1 MRTAFPILGEFVH
14 RFRPEHRRRH
24 SLWTKELGTPHSE
37 FCPPSRSS
45 VFRLYPACTRRRNR
59 QEPRSNPLQGI
70 DLQPARCTLACLAT
84 AFDRPPLGSW
94 SMMTSSYSSN
104 AITFSMSISPPGT
117 GEHRRLRWWA
127 SLPVPTQSLDIRY
140 RSTIPLC
147 AASGMPRSD
156 SSASVAGG
164 NRRANTAYC
173 PVSTLPNIRPHVGC
187 PPGVILCV

>member
-1 MRTAFPILGEFVH
+1 MRTAFPILGEFDH

-104 AITFSMSISPPGT
+104 AITFSICRRNPWTYGT
-117 GEHRRLRWWA
+117 GQQNRFAQPLACRR
-127 SLPVPTQSLDIRY
+127 P
-140 RSTIPLC
+140 
-147 AASGMPRSD
+147 D
-156 SSASVAGG
+156 SSARRSPEEIGEPVPAIGPCRPFPTSVPMSDVPRG
-164 NRRANTAYC
+164 
-173 PVSTLPNIRPHVGC
+173 
-187 PPGVILCV
+187 